1 MYNNIYVYCV
11 CTHTHTHTHTP
22 ENACLLSHFV
32 PEFEVQLRL
41 HFNDLCA

>member
-1 MYNNIYVYCV
+1 MYIV
-11 CTHTHTHTHTP
+11 CIHTHTHTHTHTHMP

>member
-1 MYNNIYVYCV
+1 MYIV
-11 CTHTHTHTHTP
+11 CIHTHTHMP
-22 ENACLLSHFV
+22 ENACFLSQFV